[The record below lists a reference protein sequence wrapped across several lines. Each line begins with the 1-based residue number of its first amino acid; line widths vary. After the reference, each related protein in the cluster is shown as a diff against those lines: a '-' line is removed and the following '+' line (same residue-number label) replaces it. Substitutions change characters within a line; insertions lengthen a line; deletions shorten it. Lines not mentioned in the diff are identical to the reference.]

1 MLKENEDF
9 YARVGNTWKR
19 GNLSYGP
26 STLKI
31 FSVRES
37 LLLLPHKKLIYS
49 EIFFSLTFPFKK

>member
-9 YARVGNTWKR
+9 YAGVGNTWKR

-26 STLKI
+26 STLTI

-37 LLLLPHKKLIYS
+37 LLLH
-49 EIFFSLTFPFKK
+49 T